1 MDEDKRELLEYQE
14 RFLEYGDLHDD
25 GEVRQRKFKWKN
37 TDNVWVDDVKESSDS
52 DEFDIDDSQ
61 IEYTSMHLKQIS
73 DLDKAAGHGDEKE
86 SQSNEATQSSQASL
100 TKDEKRKK
108 KLMNTSL
115 NKSHLSSYSTFD
127 NSIFNKHMRAF
138 KQNMVSGPANDIQSY
153 IIKDKNLVNAMSV
166 KSSVVAANREKAR
179 PMASRAEYAAA
190 ANKKR
195 KQNDKNENKK
205 SIFDLF

>member
-25 GEVRQRKFKWKN
+25 GEMRQRKFKWKN
-37 TDNVWVDDVKESSDS
+37 TDHVWVDNVKESSDS

-61 IEYTSMHLKQIS
+61 IEYTAMHLKQIGE
-73 DLDKAAGHGDEKE
+73 LDKAAGHGEEKE
-86 SQSNEATQSSQASL
+86 SQSNEATQSSQTSL

-166 KSSVVAANREKAR
+166 KSSVVAANREKVKQ
-179 PMASRAEYAAA
+179 MASRNEYPT

-195 KQNDKNENKK
+195 KNDKNENKK

>member
-1 MDEDKRELLEYQE
+1 MDEDKRALLEYQE

-37 TDNVWVDDVKESSDS
+37 TDNVWVDNVKESSDS

-61 IEYTSMHLKQIS
+61 IEYTAMHLKQIS
-73 DLDKAAGHGDEKE
+73 EMDKAAGHGQE
-86 SQSNEATQSSQASL
+86 SQCNEATQSSQASL
-100 TKDEKRKK
+100 TKEEKRKK

-115 NKSHLSSYSTFD
+115 NKTHLSSYSTFD

-138 KQNMVSGPANDIQSY
+138 KQNMVSGPANDIKSY
-153 IIKDKNLVNAMSV
+153 IIKDKNLVTAMSV
-166 KSSVVAANREKAR
+166 KSSAVVANREKAKQ
-179 PMASRAEYAAA
+179 MAARNEAP

-195 KQNDKNENKK
+195 KNDKNENKK